1 MRRILIAALL
11 LPIAAVP
18 SLADEISDE
27 LQSAVKKYE
36 GGDIAGALDAV
47 RLAETWL
54 LEKQGAELTG
64 VFPDLPGWEK
74 EVGEYQAAGM
84 AMMGGGITAN
94 CEYTKGDDRMEV
106 TIVGNSPMLAM
117 VSGIVGNALMAS
129 GSGYKII
136 KINGMRTA
144 IKQDG
149 DEWEAMIPHQGS
161 LTTIRTTTTKE
172 DAVNCAERLDWK
184 KIEAILTTQ

>member
-11 LPIAAVP
+11 LPIAAAP
-18 SLADEISDE
+18 ALADDITDE

-36 GGDIAGALDAV
+36 SGDIAGALDAV

-106 TIVGNSPMLAM
+106 TIVGNSPLLAM
-117 VSGIVGNALMAS
+117 VSGMVGNALMAS
-129 GSGYKII
+129 SSGYKII
-136 KINGMRTA
+136 KVNGMRSA
-144 IKQDG
+144 IKHNG
-149 DEWEAMIPHQGS
+149 EWELMVPHQGS
-161 LTTIRTTTTKE
+161 VTTVTTTTTKE

-184 KIEAILTTQ
+184 KIEAILTTE